1 MEAPEFFEFS
11 LSALYYCHVDFLGL
25 GGYYMADCINAIIA
39 RYAPA
44 ISIKHLFCGSLLRS
58 DDLLEQ
64 DLAIIYGAFE
74 KFAAIKYITCSSCSP
89 EIVNALRD
97 LCTAKQILFAAL

>member
-25 GGYYMADCINAIIA
+25 GGYYMADCINAIIS

-58 DDLLEQ
+58 AGPFEQ
-64 DLAIIYGAFE
+64 DLAVFYGAFE
-74 KFAAIKYITCSSCSP
+74 KFASIEFVTCSSCAP
-89 EIVNALRD
+89 GIENALRD
-97 LCTAKQILFAAL
+97 LCTAKQILFAVL